1 MLLIQHTYYTRLMN
15 SIFTIILKFL
25 FLSIT
30 YLLASLST
38 VVLYYNTAEAQ
49 ENSTMHW
56 GLSNVQEI
64 WLANI
69 SNTSE
74 DAEPVWLHYT
84 DASIGYEWS
93 ISRSWSL
100 NMYGSAFFTN
110 GNSISELVG
119 DLQGISN
126 IEAHEGAEILEAWLE
141 LTSQTGLR
149 LKGGIL
155 DSNADFDSIDPAQ
168 FFINSSH
175 GIGPDFSTVGLSG
188 PSIFPE
194 TGLGTIAFFEKEKWS
209 VKLGAFDPLTRT
221 SGSELNASSNVDWNR
236 SDGVLIVSEVQVNT
250 TASTISLGM
259 WTSSFSLEKSYTE
272 LSNLSNAKGIYTS
285 HSRSDTFGDTF
296 IRLGL
301 SDSKNA
307 YIDRYIGAGWV
318 KSISSNANFMPES
331 FIGISWASARL
342 GDLGIFSE
350 FPRDQDNRTN
360 QSFEHVLEISTS
372 TKLSE
377 IVQLQPNLQFIIQ
390 PGAQSSAQS
399 RLVVGVRGVFEI

>member
-1 MLLIQHTYYTRLMN
+1 M
-15 SIFTIILKFL
+15 
-25 FLSIT
+25 
-30 YLLASLST
+30 ASLST
-38 VVLYYNTAEAQ
+38 VVLFFSTAEAQ
-49 ENSTMHW
+49 ENSSMHW

-74 DAEPVWLHYT
+74 DVEPVWLHYT
-84 DASIGYEWS
+84 DAAIGYEWS
-93 ISRSWSL
+93 ISDSWSL

-126 IEAHEGAEILEAWLE
+126 IEAHEGVEILEAWLE
-141 LTSQTGLR
+141 LTNQTGLR

-155 DSNADFDSIDPAQ
+155 DSNADFDTVDPAQ

-175 GIGPDFSTVGLSG
+175 GIGPDFSSVGLSG

-194 TGLGTIAFFEKEKWS
+194 TGLGTIAFFEQEIWS
-209 VKLGAFDPLTRT
+209 VKLGVFDPLTRT
-221 SGSELNASSNVDWNR
+221 SGIELNAASNVDWNR
-236 SDGVLIVSEVQVNT
+236 SDGVLIASEVKVNT
-250 TASTISLGM
+250 TASTLSLGM
-259 WTSSFSLEKSYTE
+259 WTSTFSLEKSYME

-285 HSRSDTFGDTF
+285 LSRSDTFGDTY

-301 SDSKNA
+301 SESKNA

-318 KSISSNANFMPES
+318 KNISPNAILLSES
-331 FIGISWASARL
+331 LIGISWASARL

-350 FPRDQDNRTN
+350 LPRDQHNSTDH
-360 QSFEHVLEISTS
+360 SFEHVLEISTS

-377 IVQLQPNLQFIIQ
+377 VVRLQPNLQYIIQ
-390 PGAQSSAQS
+390 PGAQSNAQS
-399 RLVVGVRGVFEI
+399 RLVVGIRGVFEI